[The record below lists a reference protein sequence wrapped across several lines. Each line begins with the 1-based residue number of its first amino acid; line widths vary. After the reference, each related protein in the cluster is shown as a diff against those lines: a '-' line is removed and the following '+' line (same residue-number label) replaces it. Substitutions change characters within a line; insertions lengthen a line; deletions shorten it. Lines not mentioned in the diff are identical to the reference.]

1 MCFRGVSRPSPL
13 FRHIKRVCVVV
24 ALAFTSIA
32 TAQMR
37 DEDRIAELKEQV
49 QAMDGV
55 VQAAKNASEKA
66 KLEVKLQRL
75 REELKILE
83 DRLAIETRQKAL
95 GRKTYTTP
103 LGELREELRNIDLTV
118 EDAEK
123 KVSDLITRRKAV
135 TEARDTLSSQLAA
148 MKARSE
154 PDTVREADLSEQIYT
169 RGEELRSL
177 ALQRESAELGVDL
190 ARHAAQLRE
199 RIKTIERSA
208 HPTLKSL
215 YESYTYLTDARKTGE
230 RLSPLFVIVNQ
241 NLQLSESAL
250 ALGQQKLAK
259 FDEEVAL
266 LDKQT
271 GFFSSNPKVER
282 LLAAQKNQKKAI
294 AERLIY
300 MTAQVEALKS
310 SKEILERQ
318 RSLDTLNLAVA
329 EDQFKADMGAY
340 FARLR
345 WPVLTLVGFVCLYLA
360 ISLLALPFIYK
371 NESLFLAR
379 RLTRYVMIV
388 LAIGAIASFLFDDLS
403 MVAATMGIV
412 SAALVISLQ
421 DACSAAFGWVVIMIG
436 SKFGIGDRL
445 QVEDSCGDVIDIQ
458 LLRTTLL
465 EVNGWMGCDEPT
477 GRVILIPNNF
487 IFKAKYFNY
496 SHGHPYIWGKIDVT
510 VSFEC
515 AAKAGPLF
523 FRVLSEETAS
533 EFMAARTASQ
543 RMRRRYGVSDAAY
556 EPRVTSAITGNDVIF
571 ALFYVAHFRNAS
583 RLRDRIEM
591 RLIEELAKVPA
602 IQLAVTS
609 IQVSHSN
616 SPPPAA

>member
-1 MCFRGVSRPSPL
+1 MCFRGVSRPSPRSVP
-13 FRHIKRVCVVV
+13 FKVIRVVFVL
-24 ALAFTSIA
+24 ALTSIA

-55 VQAAKNASEKA
+55 VQAAKNASEKSR
-66 KLEVKLQRL
+66 LEVKLQRL

-95 GRKTYTTP
+95 GRKTYTSP

-135 TEARDTLSSQLAA
+135 TEARDALSSQLAA

-177 ALQRESAELGVDL
+177 ALQREAAELGVDL

-208 HPTLKSL
+208 HPTLKTL

-230 RLSPLFVIVNQ
+230 RLSPVFVNVNQ

-300 MTAQVEALKS
+300 VTAQVEALKS
-310 SKEILERQ
+310 SREILERQ
-318 RSLDTLNLAVA
+318 RSLDALNLAVA
-329 EDQFKADMGAY
+329 EDQFKADTGAY
-340 FARLR
+340 LARLR
-345 WPVLTLVGFVCLYLA
+345 WPVLTLVGFVGLYLV
-360 ISLLALPFIYK
+360 ISLVALPFVYK

-379 RLTRYVMIV
+379 RLTRYVLVV

-421 DACSAAFGWVVIMIG
+421 DACSSAFGWVVIMIG

-445 QVEDSCGDVIDIQ
+445 QVDECCGDVIDIQ

-477 GRVILIPNNF
+477 GRVVLVPNNF
-487 IFKAKYFNY
+487 IFKSKFFNY
-496 SHGHPYIWGKIDVT
+496 SHGHPYIWGKINVT
-510 VSFEC
+510 VSFDC

-523 FRVLSEETAS
+523 LRVLGEETAS
-533 EFMAARTASQ
+533 EFIAARMASQ

-583 RLRDRIEM
+583 RLRDRIEL

-616 SPPPAA
+616 SPPPAE

>member
-1 MCFRGVSRPSPL
+1 
-13 FRHIKRVCVVV
+13 
-24 ALAFTSIA
+24 
-32 TAQMR
+32 MR

-230 RLSPLFVIVNQ
+230 RLSPLFVNVNQ

-282 LLAAQKNQKKAI
+282 LLAAQRNQKKAI

-340 FARLR
+340 LARLR

-421 DACSAAFGWVVIMIG
+421 DACSSAFGWVVIMIG

-477 GRVILIPNNF
+477 GRVVLVPNNF
-487 IFKAKYFNY
+487 IFKSKFFNY
-496 SHGHPYIWGKIDVT
+496 SHGHPYIWGKINVT
-510 VSFEC
+510 VSFDC

-523 FRVLSEETAS
+523 LRVLGEETAS
-533 EFMAARTASQ
+533 EFIAARTASQ

-616 SPPPAA
+616 SPPPSS